1 MPSVRVVAAT
11 LLVTLLAAAPA
22 LAQGRFVC
30 GEGLVEQKRPSLIH
44 RAALEA
50 DRVPIRFIGHAT
62 FVIRSPQDV
71 TVITDYNEYYRADVL
86 PDIATMNANRGN
98 HTTYRI
104 APSIAHA
111 LYGYDQGTGIPR
123 HDVMFKDVRVY
134 SEPTNISGRGG
145 GYTNETAIFVIQVAG
160 MCIAH
165 LGHTAHMLDE
175 ETVRKL
181 GTIDIAM
188 TPVDRIV
195 TQSYEEIFH
204 NIKALRARVVIPMH
218 DIGWTTEQFLAE
230 AARRYPVKRGLGDT
244 VEVSRSTLPQ
254 QTEVWMLQPRRG
266 F

>member
-1 MPSVRVVAAT
+1 MPSVRVAV
-11 LLVTLLAAAPA
+11 LAALFVILATSA
-22 LAQGRFVC
+22 HAQGRIAC
-30 GEGLVEQKRPSLIH
+30 GEGLVEQRRSALLH

-50 DRVPIRFIGHAT
+50 ERVPIRFIGHAT

-71 TVITDYNEYYRADVL
+71 TVITDYNDHYRADVL

-98 HTTYRI
+98 HTTDRI

-111 LYGYDQGTGIPR
+111 LYGYDRGEGIPR

-134 SEPTNISGRGG
+134 SEPTNISVRGG
-145 GYTNETAIFVIQVAG
+145 SSTNDTAIFVIQVAG

-165 LGHTAHMLDE
+165 LGHTAHVLDE
-175 ETVRKL
+175 ETIRKL
-181 GTIDIAM
+181 GTIDVAM

-244 VEVSRSTLPQ
+244 VEVSRATLPQ
-254 QTEVWMLQPRRG
+254 ETEIWMLQPRRG

>member
-1 MPSVRVVAAT
+1 MSPLRAVAAT
-11 LLVTLLAAAPA
+11 VVIAFAITPAAAQTRIA
-22 LAQGRFVC
+22 C
-30 GEGLVEQKRPSLIH
+30 GEGLVEQRPMRGFIH
-44 RAALEA
+44 RAALES
-50 DRVPIRFIGHAT
+50 DKVPIRFVGHAT
-62 FVIRSPQDV
+62 FVIRSPQNV
-71 TVITDYNEYYRADVL
+71 TVITDYNDYYRAGEL

-98 HTTYRI
+98 HTTMNI

-111 LYGYDQGTGIPR
+111 LYGYDHGNGIPR

-134 SEPTNISGRGG
+134 SEPTNIHVRGG
-145 GYTNETAIFVIQVAG
+145 RYSNETAIFVIQVAG

-165 LGHTAHMLDE
+165 LGHTAHVLDE

-204 NIKALRARVVIPMH
+204 NLKMLRARLVIPMH

-230 AARRYPVKRGLGDT
+230 AARRFPVKRTGDT
-244 VEVSRSTLPQ
+244 IEVSRSTLPQ
-254 QTEVWMLQPRRG
+254 QTEVWMMQPRRG